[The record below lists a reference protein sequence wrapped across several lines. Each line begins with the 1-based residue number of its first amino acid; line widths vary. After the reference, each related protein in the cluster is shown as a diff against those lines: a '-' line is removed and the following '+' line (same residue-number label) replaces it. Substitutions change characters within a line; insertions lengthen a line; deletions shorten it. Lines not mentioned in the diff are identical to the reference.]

1 MTTKELN
8 DLKKWGEVELA
19 IKDTKM
25 GITVHRPRSLRNLAE
40 KLEKTNFDLE
50 ELLTLQHLLGVYA
63 ESLQRDIIDLLQ
75 LEKLLKELED

>member
-8 DLKKWGEVELA
+8 DLKKWGEIELA
-19 IKDTKM
+19 IKDTKR
-25 GITVHRPRSLRNLAE
+25 GITVHTPRSLRNLAE

-50 ELLTLQHLLGVYA
+50 ELLTLQHLLGGYA

-75 LEKLLKELED
+75 LEKFSKELED